1 MGYHLELMEAKQTLD
16 LSRRTASGFVKQL
29 GALAPILIPPFP
41 GATLGK
47 RPGFQATV
55 LDHKYWFA
63 KLYEL
68 VSYQEISYSTHTNY
82 PGFSLHFMKVFYGMY
97 YDALQNFQKQVVMQV
112 GPLWTTHFIGPPPVD
127 NKPVEPDS
135 MEAIEYSVQTGAIAH
150 IQGDM
155 PVALVTAYKTWV
167 TDSKPP
173 FQDLKGDFID
183 KSEGA
188 FKAAQGAFYIEVNDK
203 TFSPFRPEVGQFGA
217 AAYQQVLDIQPS
229 LPVMFQWR
237 RDAWQKASDSLS

>member
-1 MGYHLELMEAKQTLD
+1 VVMNVDPAGVGLRKHIAARHESA
-16 LSRRTASGFVKQL
+16 RTNAGECGL
-29 GALAPILIPPFP
+29 RALAPILIPPFP
-41 GATLGK
+41 RATLGK

-55 LDHKYWFA
+55 LDQKYWFG

-68 VSYQEISYSTHTNY
+68 VTYQELSYSTHTDY

-97 YDALQNFQKQVVMQV
+97 YNALQNFQKQVAMQV
-112 GPLWTTHFIGPPPVD
+112 GPLLTTHFNGPPPVND
-127 NKPVEPDS
+127 KPVEPDS

-155 PVALVTAYKTWV
+155 PVALVTAYKTWT
-167 TDSKPP
+167 TDSKPK
-173 FQDLKGDFID
+173 FEDLKGDFID

-203 TFSPFRPEVGQFGA
+203 TFSPEMLGKK
-217 AAYQQVLDIQPS
+217 QQT
-229 LPVMFQWR
+229 R
-237 RDAWQKASDSLS
+237 SDKSSPGRAV